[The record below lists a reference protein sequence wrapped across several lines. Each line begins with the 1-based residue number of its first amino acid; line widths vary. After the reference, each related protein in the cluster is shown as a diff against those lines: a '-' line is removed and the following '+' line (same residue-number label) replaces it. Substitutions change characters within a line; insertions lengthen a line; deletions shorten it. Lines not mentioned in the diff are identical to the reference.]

1 MASTYQIKVRNYEE
15 GKVVSL
21 TPDSTTVLVRGDLV
35 TWESNTVKLADAAA
49 DDATWIG
56 ICLGASA
63 TGVTE
68 KIDVCYGWVKGTA
81 TMVSGTYRFGDNIKY
96 DDSADD
102 GSMTAGGGANDY
114 GFIIDDSAVTT
125 RTSAEVVLDPY
136 NLSKFFDI
144 NA

>member
-15 GKVVSL
+15 DKVVSL
-21 TPDSTTVLVRGDLV
+21 TPDSTEVLARGDIV
-35 TWESNTVKLADAAA
+35 TWESNTVKLVDAEA

-56 ICLGASA
+56 VCLGASA

-68 KIDVCYGWVKGTA
+68 KVDICYGWVKGTA

-96 DDSADD
+96 YTG
-102 GSMTAGGGANDY
+102 GSMTAGGGTNDFGY
-114 GFIIDDSAVTT
+114 IIDDSAVTT
-125 RTSAEVVLDPY
+125 RTSAEVVLDAY